1 MGLFDAKGPGERTG
15 DSSIHVDH
23 LSKHFNLRTEGASS
37 LKERIT
43 SGRKAKREEFWA
55 LSDVTFDVPAG
66 SMWALVGHNGSGK
79 STLLRCIAGIYRPSS
94 GSVDVSGRMS
104 ALLELGSGFHPDLTG
119 RENVYLNAAIL
130 GLTKHEV
137 DARMGRIIDFADIG
151 EFIDAPVRVYSSGM
165 YVRLGFAIAV
175 NIDPEVLLIDEVIAV
190 GDEAFQRKCFEYL
203 YELRKGGATVVVVSH
218 SLSIVET
225 MCDGAVWLAGGEV
238 QQVGDTSAVVS
249 SYLDRVNAAED
260 SHAGVGDSAVEH
272 HGSGEMEITGVG
284 LVDGEGADAPSLICG
299 RPGVIRFDYRTT
311 KPITRPVLSFSVHHE
326 SGTHVADTSTWLEGR
341 DLGTVSGS
349 GHIDWAIDSVPLA
362 PGTYELTVAVR
373 DEHNQHFYDRVDKG
387 YRLVV
392 RQGDR
397 PIVAGLI
404 DLAGSWGAATGGG
417 ASP

>member
-1 MGLFDAKGPGERTG
+1 MGIFDTVGPGARTG
-15 DSSIHVDH
+15 DSSIHVNGV
-23 LSKHFNLRTEGASS
+23 SKHFRLRTEGASS

-43 SGRKAKREEFWA
+43 SGRRAKQEEFWA
-55 LSDVTFDVPAG
+55 LNDVSFDVPAG

-79 STLLRCIAGIYRPSS
+79 STLLRCIAGIYRPTR
-94 GSVDVSGRMS
+94 GSVQVSGRMS

-130 GLTKHEV
+130 GLTQAEV
-137 DARMGRIIDFADIG
+137 DERFDRIVDFADIG

-165 YVRLGFAIAV
+165 YVRLGFAVAV

-238 QQVGDTSAVVS
+238 QKVGDTSAVVS
-249 SYLDRVNAAED
+249 AYLDRVNANEVRR
-260 SHAGVGDSAVEH
+260 AGDDHGDVEH
-272 HGSGEMEITGVG
+272 HGSGEMEITGVEV
-284 LVDGEGADAPSLICG
+284 LDADGTPTQSLICG
-299 RPGVIRFDYRTT
+299 EPGTIRFCYRTT
-311 KPITRPVLSFSVHHE
+311 AAIDAPVLGFSVHHE
-326 SGTHVADTSTWLEGR
+326 SGTHVADTSTWLEQR
-341 DLGTVSGS
+341 RLGTVNGE
-349 GHIDWAIDSVPLA
+349 GHIDWHSGRVPLA

-404 DLAGSWGAATGGG
+404 DLGGSWGAAE
-417 ASP
+417 P